1 MKQHAAIIFPL
12 NTKCK
17 LNVHEMFGKRP
28 GHFLNLL
35 YILNLLPLS
44 KELNTFLL
52 TWSSQLSI
60 ISIISYQLSQLTL
73 SQPHS
78 NLKQS
83 PPPFEEVK
91 TLHFWK
97 IKMSSD

>member
-12 NTKCK
+12 NTKCT
-17 LNVHEMFGKRP
+17 LNVHEMFGKCP

-52 TWSSQLSI
+52 TWSSISI
-60 ISIISYQLSQLTL
+60 ISINTFP
-73 SQPHS
+73 PHP

-97 IKMSSD
+97 IKMSLD